1 MNLVKSSYKKE
12 DVTILLKDIT
22 GMVLPQPTQER
33 ERLIQ
38 SGVHYCEM
46 LPIEYK
52 PSAKY
57 MEAYQEALK
66 HYAKPTAKAV
76 AALAGK
82 VAAKYGDKVV
92 LVSLARAGIPI
103 GILLKRCLQTA
114 FHIQAPHY
122 AISIIRGRGI
132 DDNAMHYILERH
144 CAEYLLFVDGWIGK
158 GAILGE
164 LKKCLAAYKG
174 VSPELAVAAD
184 PAYITELCGT
194 HQDILIPSSC
204 LNSTV
209 SGLISRTFLRSDI
222 IGTQD
227 FHGAAYYGELADADL
242 SYAFIHAIE
251 AQFPTRDGFNGKES
265 NGNEL
270 NGNEL
275 NGNELN
281 GNESNSKE
289 SNEKESNGKESNGN
303 ELNGNE
309 LNGNEPNGKKLNG
322 NELNGN
328 ELNSKESNGNELN
341 SKESN
346 GNEPNGNESNSNK
359 LNPDELNVPID
370 KGIDEVRKIA
380 AQFDI
385 EDINFIKP
393 GIGETTRV
401 LLRRVPWKV
410 LIQQESKSDE
420 ALNHIYR
427 LAEEK
432 GVPVAYYPLQ
442 HYKACG
448 IIKKIADA

>member
-1 MNLVKSSYKKE
+1 MNLVKSSYKEE

-144 CAEYLLFVDGWIGK
+144 CAEHLLFVDGWIGK

-251 AQFPTRDGFNGKES
+251 AQFPTKEES
-265 NGNEL
+265 
-270 NGNEL
+270 

-328 ELNSKESNGNELN
+328 ESNGNELN

-346 GNEPNGNESNSNK
+346 GNEPNGKKLNGNELNGNESNSNK
-359 LNPDELNVPID
+359 LNPDELNVSID

-410 LIQQESKSDE
+410 LIQQESKSDK

-432 GVPVAYYPLQ
+432 GVPVAYYPLR

>member
-103 GILLKRCLQTA
+103 GILLKRFLQTA

-144 CAEYLLFVDGWIGK
+144 CAEHLLFVDGWIGK

-251 AQFPTRDGFNGKES
+251 AQFPTKE
-265 NGNEL
+265 
-270 NGNEL
+270 
-275 NGNELN
+275 
-281 GNESNSKE
+281 ES
-289 SNEKESNGKESNGN
+289 
-303 ELNGNE
+303 
-309 LNGNEPNGKKLNG
+309 
-322 NELNGN
+322 
-328 ELNSKESNGNELN
+328 NSKESNGNELN
-341 SKESN
+341 GKESN
-346 GNEPNGNESNSNK
+346 GNEPNSKESNGKESNGKESNGPEPNGKESKSNK
-359 LNPDELNVPID
+359 LNSDELNVSID

>member
-103 GILLKRCLQTA
+103 GILLKRFLQTA

-144 CAEYLLFVDGWIGK
+144 CAEHLLFVDGWIGK

-251 AQFPTRDGFNGKES
+251 AQFPTKE
-265 NGNEL
+265 
-270 NGNEL
+270 
-275 NGNELN
+275 
-281 GNESNSKE
+281 ES
-289 SNEKESNGKESNGN
+289 
-303 ELNGNE
+303 
-309 LNGNEPNGKKLNG
+309 
-322 NELNGN
+322 
-328 ELNSKESNGNELN
+328 NSKESNGNELN
-341 SKESN
+341 GKESN
-346 GNEPNGNESNSNK
+346 GNEPNSKESNGKESNGKESNGTEPNGKKRNGNELNGKESKSNK
-359 LNPDELNVPID
+359 LNSDELNVSID

>member
-103 GILLKRCLQTA
+103 GILLKRFLQTA

-144 CAEYLLFVDGWIGK
+144 CAEHLLFVDGWIGK

-251 AQFPTRDGFNGKES
+251 AQFPTKEESNSNELNGKES
-265 NGNEL
+265 NRNEP
-270 NGNEL
+270 
-275 NGNELN
+275 
-281 GNESNSKE
+281 NSKE
-289 SNEKESNGKESNGN
+289 SNGKESNGKESNGN
-303 ELNGNE
+303 EPIGKKRNGNE
-309 LNGNEPNGKKLNG
+309 LNG
-322 NELNGN
+322 
-328 ELNSKESNGNELN
+328 KESNGNELN

-346 GNEPNGNESNSNK
+346 GNEPNGKKRNGNELNGKESKSNK
-359 LNPDELNVPID
+359 LNSDELNVSID

>member
-103 GILLKRCLQTA
+103 GILLKRFLQTA

-144 CAEYLLFVDGWIGK
+144 CAEHLLFVDGWIGK

-251 AQFPTRDGFNGKES
+251 AQFPTKEES
-265 NGNEL
+265 NGN
-270 NGNEL
+270 
-275 NGNELN
+275 
-281 GNESNSKE
+281 
-289 SNEKESNGKESNGN
+289 
-303 ELNGNE
+303 
-309 LNGNEPNGKKLNG
+309 
-322 NELNGN
+322 
-328 ELNSKESNGNELN
+328 ESNGNELN